1 MKAEGFSVTQ
11 ATVSRDIRELGLSKV
26 AAPSGRQRYI
36 ALGPVRGEGARGGEE
51 RYVRVL
57 REALSSAEAAGNI
70 LVLKTAS
77 GMAMAAAS
85 ALDAL
90 GYPEVV
96 GCVAGDDTIFAAAH
110 TAQEA
115 RELLAELE

>member
-1 MKAEGFSVTQ
+1 M
-11 ATVSRDIRELGLSKV
+11 
-26 AAPSGRQRYI
+26 
-36 ALGPVRGEGARGGEE
+36 
-51 RYVRVL
+51 L

-115 RELLAELE
+115 RELLEKVGSTTGCTFSVKRAVKGETKERGNAAESTC